1 MNWRRAI
8 IGASIALPIVA
19 LLTYGM
25 TQDPKYI
32 ASPLP
37 GKPAPLFTLN
47 TMDGDQ
53 TISLEQLRGKVVVL
67 NFWASWCLPCRAE
80 HPVLAAAAEAY
91 KARGVEF
98 YGVLYQDS
106 PENGREWL
114 KAMGGQNY
122 LTLIDPGSRVAIDFG
137 LSGVPETFV
146 VDQNGGVAR
155 KIWGPVLP
163 APSGTITPEALYQML
178 DSLLAKRQTALR

>member
-1 MNWRRAI
+1 MNVRRAL
-8 IGASIALPIVA
+8 IGAGIALPIVA
-19 LLTYGM
+19 LLAYGM
-25 TQDPKYI
+25 TQDPKYV

-37 GKPAPLFTLN
+37 GKEAPVFTLN
-47 TMDGDQ
+47 TLEGDQ
-53 TISLEQLRGKVVVL
+53 TISLEQHRGKIVVL

-91 KARGVEF
+91 KGRDVEF
-98 YGVLYQDS
+98 YGVLYQDA
-106 PENGREWL
+106 PDNGKEWL

-122 LTLIDPGSRVAIDFG
+122 PTLVDPGSRVAIDFG

-146 VDQNGGVAR
+146 VDENGTVAH

-163 APSGTITPEALYQML
+163 APNGTMTPEALYRML
-178 DSLLAKRQTALR
+178 DSLLAKRKTALR